1 MGNVSARGKSMML
14 KKIAV
19 EIRNKIVKLE
29 NGNASEDKIAK
40 YRELQDKIYK
50 LMEVENDKKN
60 KR

>member
-29 NGNASEDKIAK
+29 NSNASEDKIAK

-50 LMEVENDKKN
+50 LMEMENDKKN

>member
-1 MGNVSARGKSMML
+1 MDNVSARGKSMML
-14 KKIAV
+14 KKMAV

-29 NGNASEDKIAK
+29 NSNASEDKIAK

-50 LMEVENDKKN
+50 LMEMENDKKN

>member
-29 NGNASEDKIAK
+29 DSNASEDKIAK

>member
-1 MGNVSARGKSMML
+1 MML

-29 NGNASEDKIAK
+29 NSNASQDKIAK

>member
-29 NGNASEDKIAK
+29 NSNASEDKIAK
-40 YRELQDKIYK
+40 YRELKDKIYK
-50 LMEVENDKKN
+50 LREVENDKKN

>member
-29 NGNASEDKIAK
+29 NSNASEDKIAK
-40 YRELQDKIYK
+40 YRELQDRIYK
-50 LMEVENDKKN
+50 LMEMENDKKN

>member
-1 MGNVSARGKSMML
+1 MGNVSARVKSMML

-29 NGNASEDKIAK
+29 NSNASEDKIAK

-50 LMEVENDKKN
+50 LMEMENDKKN

>member
-1 MGNVSARGKSMML
+1 MGNVSAGGKSMML

-29 NGNASEDKIAK
+29 NSNASEDKIAK

-50 LMEVENDKKN
+50 LMEMENDKKN

>member
-14 KKIAV
+14 KKIAF

-29 NGNASEDKIAK
+29 NSNASEGKSAK

-50 LMEVENDKKN
+50 LMEMENDKKN

>member
-19 EIRNKIVKLE
+19 EVRNKIVKLE
-29 NGNASEDKIAK
+29 NSNASEDKIAK
-40 YRELQDKIYK
+40 YRELQDRIYK
-50 LMEVENDKKN
+50 LMEMENDKKN

>member
-14 KKIAV
+14 KKMAV

-29 NGNASEDKIAK
+29 NSNASEDKIAK

-50 LMEVENDKKN
+50 LMEMENDKKN

>member
-1 MGNVSARGKSMML
+1 MML

-19 EIRNKIVKLE
+19 EIRNKIAKLE
-29 NGNASEDKIAK
+29 NSNASEDKIAK

-50 LMEVENDKKN
+50 LMEMENDKKN

>member
-29 NGNASEDKIAK
+29 NSNASEDKIAK

>member
-29 NGNASEDKIAK
+29 NINASEDKIAK

>member
-14 KKIAV
+14 KKMAV

-29 NGNASEDKIAK
+29 NSNASEDKIAK

>member
-29 NGNASEDKIAK
+29 NSNASENKIAK

-50 LMEVENDKKN
+50 LMEMENDKKN

>member
-1 MGNVSARGKSMML
+1 MML

-29 NGNASEDKIAK
+29 NINASEDKIAK

-50 LMEVENDKKN
+50 LMEMENDKKN

>member
-29 NGNASEDKIAK
+29 NSNASEDKIAK

-50 LMEVENDKKN
+50 LMEMGNDKKN

>member
-14 KKIAV
+14 KKMAV

-29 NGNASEDKIAK
+29 NSNASENKIAK

-50 LMEVENDKKN
+50 LMEMENDKKN